1 MVCSL
6 GKECGE
12 ALRLVIYDSSSM
24 GLSDNFDRAFHL
36 PEFVTTWTTAMI
48 PLFEFVDVYFF
59 DLHSMSTTFEHDNID

>member
-12 ALRLVIYDSSSM
+12 APRLVIYDSSSI

-36 PEFVTTWTTAMI
+36 QFVTTEWTTGMI
-48 PLFEFVDVYFF
+48 PLFVNVYFF
-59 DLHSMSTTFEHDNID
+59 YLQSMSTTFEHDNID